1 MHTVASVRRQGAWR
15 RNGLSRERQGALLS
29 VPMLQFQQV
38 CTCEKMNLPLTA
50 FVASEGRE
58 MLRRTVRHILLL
70 TFWSY
75 LVLALLPLHAQTAVK
90 PLGEGVVLKQY
101 VQSFY
106 NSPQIVNVLEV
117 DLRNPSVRIDA
128 EVGTGKVYRQDPT
141 QGRETVSA
149 TVQRLGALAGVNADF
164 FPFTGDPLNLH
175 IQGGELVSEPTSER
189 SVFGLTADGV
199 VLFGAPVWRG
209 QVIVDGLEPFP
220 LNGINRP
227 IQQNECVL
235 VMPRWGEVYPVPAG
249 AVVWRLGEVEGTAA
263 LGKEIRA
270 KLQEMLQPQSSCTV
284 PEQGALLVAT
294 GSAADRMKTL
304 SAGGTVTLHFGIEP
318 GQEMVALAPERGQ
331 SATHLASRGYWR
343 RQSGVDFWKRAVM
356 AVGGGPWLMRN
367 GEILIDAPQ
376 QGFQRSFSD
385 NRHPRTAVGVTSD
398 GKLLLVTVDG
408 RQPMSGGMTLY
419 ELAQLMKGLG
429 ATDAINLDGGGS
441 TTLAIR
447 GGLVVN
453 SPSEGKQ
460 RPVANAV
467 VVYAPRPAVAE
478 AAEVQMEPSAVT
490 VRSGE
495 SVQFAVRSPEK
506 GQALNPDSIL
516 FGTTGGIGFVDQK
529 GLFTAFKM
537 GKGTVSA
544 LLPDDRVLQA
554 EVTVL
559 PGDPER
565 MVLIQPAT
573 VPSGSERFEIAVR
586 VVDRAGN
593 PCAGVTVQM
602 QAQGAYPQKDS
613 AVTDASGVARF
624 FASWDMAKP
633 ADQSVITFT
642 ATGAKDISPLQV
654 KRPAR

>member
-1 MHTVASVRRQGAWR
+1 
-15 RNGLSRERQGALLS
+15 
-29 VPMLQFQQV
+29 
-38 CTCEKMNLPLTA
+38 
-50 FVASEGRE
+50 
-58 MLRRTVRHILLL
+58 MLRRTVRHTLLFAL
-70 TFWSY
+70 WSY
-75 LVLALLPLHAQTAVK
+75 LVLALLSAQAQTAIK

-106 NSPQIVNVLEV
+106 SSPQIVNVLEV

-128 EVGTGKVYRQDPT
+128 EVGTGKVYRSDPT

-189 SVFGLTADGV
+189 SVFGITADGV

-209 QVIVDGLEPFP
+209 QVVAEAAEPIP
-220 LNGINRP
+220 LHGVNR
-227 IQQNECVL
+227 IAQQNECVL
-235 VMPRWGEVYPVPAG
+235 VTPRWGEVYPVPAG
-249 AVVWRLGEVEGTAA
+249 AVVWRLGD
-263 LGKEIRA
+263 LGGVPTLGGELRA
-270 KLQEMLQPQSSCTV
+270 KLLEIVSPSS
-284 PEQGALLVAT
+284 PEPVSEGKGLLIAT
-294 GSAADRMKTL
+294 GSMAEKVRAF
-304 SAGGTVTLHFGIEP
+304 SAGSTVTFSFAIEP
-318 GQEMVALAPERGQ
+318 GQEMVALTPDKAQ
-331 SATHLASRGYWR
+331 CITQLASRGYWK

-356 AVGGGPWLMRN
+356 AVGGGPWLIRS
-367 GEILIDAPQ
+367 GDILIDAPQ
-376 QGFQRSFSD
+376 QGFQKGFSD
-385 NRHPRTAVGVTSD
+385 NRHPRTAVGITSD
-398 GKLLLVTVDG
+398 GNLLLVTVDG

-419 ELAQLMKGLG
+419 ELAQLMKHLG

-467 VVYAPRPAVAE
+467 VVYAPRPAVTE
-478 AAEVQMEPSAVT
+478 AADVQLEPQSVT
-490 VRSGE
+490 LRSGE
-495 SVQFAVRSPEK
+495 SVQFTVRSPEK
-506 GQALNPDSIL
+506 GQALNPDHIL

-559 PGDPER
+559 PGEPAR
-565 MVLIQPAT
+565 IALVQPAT
-573 VPSGSERFEIAVR
+573 VPAGGERFEIVVR

-593 PCAGVTVQM
+593 PCAGVSVLL
-602 QAQGAYPQKDS
+602 QAQGAYPEKDS
-613 AVTDASGVARF
+613 AVTDANGVARF
-624 FASWDMAKP
+624 YASWDTTAAVEK
-633 ADQSVITFT
+633 SVITLSV
-642 ATGAKDISPLQV
+642 AEAKGVSPLQI
-654 KRPAR
+654 KRPARSR

>member
-1 MHTVASVRRQGAWR
+1 MT
-15 RNGLSRERQGALLS
+15 
-29 VPMLQFQQV
+29 
-38 CTCEKMNLPLTA
+38 
-50 FVASEGRE
+50 
-58 MLRRTVRHILLL
+58 RRTGCHTLLL
-70 TFWSY
+70 AFWLH

-90 PLGEGVVLKQY
+90 QVGEGVVLKQY

-117 DLRNPSVRIDA
+117 DLRNPAVRIDA

-175 IQGGELVSEPTSER
+175 IQGGELVSEPNSQR

-199 VLFGAPVWRG
+199 VLFGAPLWRG
-209 QVIVDGLEPFP
+209 QVGFEGAEPMP

-227 IQQNECVL
+227 AQQNECIL
-235 VMPRWGEVYPVPAG
+235 VTPRWGEVYPVPAG
-249 AVVWRLGEVEGTAA
+249 AVVWRLDEVDGTPA

-270 KLQEMLQPQSSCTV
+270 RLGEMLQPHSACTV
-284 PEQGALLVAT
+284 PERGALLVAT
-294 GSAADRMKTL
+294 GNAANRMKTL
-304 SAGGTVTLHFGIEP
+304 SAGSTVTLHLGIEP
-318 GQEMVALAPERGQ
+318 GQEMVALAPEWGQ
-331 SATHLASRGYWR
+331 HATHLASRGYWR

-376 QGFQRSFSD
+376 QGFQSGFSQK
-385 NRHPRTAVGVTSD
+385 RHPRTAVGVTAD

-419 ELAQLMKGLG
+419 ELAQLLKQLG

-447 GGLVVN
+447 GGLVLN
-453 SPSEGKQ
+453 SPSEGKE

-467 VVYAPRPAVAE
+467 VVYAPRPAEAE
-478 AAEVQMEPSAVT
+478 AAEVQLEPSSVT
-490 VRSGE
+490 VRSGQ
-495 SVQFAVRSPEK
+495 SVPFTVRSAEK
-506 GQALNPDSIL
+506 GQALNPDRIL
-516 FGTTGGIGFVDQK
+516 FGTTGGVGFVDQK
-529 GLFTAFKM
+529 GVFTAFKM
-537 GKGTVSA
+537 GKGTVNA

-559 PGDPER
+559 PGDPAR
-565 MVLIQPAT
+565 IVLVSPTTA
-573 VPSGSERFEIAVR
+573 PSGNERFEVVVR

-593 PCAGVTVQM
+593 PCAGVTVQVRG
-602 QAQGAYPQKDS
+602 QGAYPEKDS
-613 AVTDASGVARF
+613 AVTDANGVARC
-624 FASWDMAKP
+624 FASWD
-633 ADQSVITFT
+633 
-642 ATGAKDISPLQV
+642 ATVAAEKSLLTWTV
-654 KRPAR
+654 

>member
-1 MHTVASVRRQGAWR
+1 
-15 RNGLSRERQGALLS
+15 
-29 VPMLQFQQV
+29 
-38 CTCEKMNLPLTA
+38 
-50 FVASEGRE
+50 
-58 MLRRTVRHILLL
+58 MLRRICRDALIIL
-70 TFWSY
+70 WAY

-90 PLGEGVVLKQY
+90 ALGEGVVLKQY
-101 VQSFY
+101 VQPFY

-117 DLRNPSVRIDA
+117 DLRHPAVRIDA
-128 EVGTGKVYRQDPT
+128 EVGTGKVYRTDPT
-141 QGRETVSA
+141 FGRETVSV
-149 TVQRLGALAGVNADF
+149 TVQRLGALAAVNADY
-164 FPFTGDPLNLH
+164 FPWTGDPLNLH

-189 SVFGLTADGV
+189 SVFGITADGV

-209 QVIVDGLEPFP
+209 QVVVEGVEPIP
-220 LNGINRP
+220 LHGINRVA
-227 IQQNECVL
+227 QQNECVL
-235 VMPRWGEVYPVPAG
+235 VTPRWGEVYPVPNG
-249 AVVWRLGEVEGTAA
+249 AAVWRLGDVIGTPT
-263 LGKEIRA
+263 LGGELRA
-270 KLQEMLQPQSSCTV
+270 KLLEVVTPSS
-284 PEQGALLVAT
+284 PEPVSEGKGLLVAT
-294 GSAADRMKTL
+294 GSMAEKVRAF
-304 SAGGTVTLHFGIEP
+304 SAGSTVTFSLAIEA
-318 GQEMVALAPERGQ
+318 GQEIVALAPVREQ
-331 SATHLASRGYWR
+331 PATQLASRGYWK

-376 QGFQRSFSD
+376 QGFQKGFSD
-385 NRHPRTAVGVTSD
+385 NRHPRTAVGITSD

-419 ELAQLMKGLG
+419 ELAELMKMLG

-460 RPVANAV
+460 RPVANSV

-478 AAEVQMEPSAVT
+478 AAEVRLEPSAVT
-490 VRSGE
+490 LRSGE

-506 GQALNPDSIL
+506 GQALNPNHIL
-516 FGTTGGIGFVDQK
+516 FGTTGGVGFVDQK
-529 GLFTAFKM
+529 GMFTAFKM

-559 PGDPER
+559 AGEPAR
-565 MVLIQPAT
+565 VVLVQPTT
-573 VPSGSERFEIAVR
+573 VPSGNERFEIVVR

-613 AVTDASGVARF
+613 VDTDANGVARF
-624 FASWDMAKP
+624 FASWEVAKP

-642 ATGAKDISPLQV
+642 VSGAKGVSPLEV
-654 KRPAR
+654 KRP